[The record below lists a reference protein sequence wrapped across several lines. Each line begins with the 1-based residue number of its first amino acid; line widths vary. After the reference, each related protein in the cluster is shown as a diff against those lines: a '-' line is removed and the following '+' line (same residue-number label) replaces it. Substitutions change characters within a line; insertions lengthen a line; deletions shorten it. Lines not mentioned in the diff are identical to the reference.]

1 MFSWLR
7 FSSADTVMPAS
18 VVSLDTLLTRSDV
31 WRGRACARMAEAA
44 LASGY
49 AALDAELPGGGW
61 PCGALSEV
69 THAACGAGEFSLFL
83 PALRALDAEAG
94 WIVLVAP
101 PGQVHAPAWHQLG
114 LPLSRLLVLEA
125 AGADAAWACEQLLG
139 SHALAALFAW
149 LPAADARGL
158 RRLQVAAGG
167 TRSLCV
173 VFRPHHAARQ
183 PSPAPLR
190 ISLAGTR
197 AGLRV
202 DIHKRRG
209 PPLAEPLILPVERPL
224 PWARLQRHL
233 VAASPARA
241 IAPAPA

>member
-1 MFSWLR
+1 
-7 FSSADTVMPAS
+7 MPAS
-18 VVSLDTLLTRSDV
+18 VVSLDALLTRADL
-31 WRGRACARMAEAA
+31 WRGKACAQATAET
-44 LASGY
+44 LSSGHV
-49 AALDAELPGGGW
+49 ALDAQLPGGGW
-61 PCGALSEV
+61 PCGTLSEI
-69 THAACGAGEFSLFL
+69 THSVCGAGEFSLFL

-101 PGQVHAPAWHQLG
+101 PGQVHAPACHRLG

-125 AGADAAWACEQLLG
+125 TGADAAWACEQLLG
-139 SHALAALFAW
+139 SHALAGLFAW
-149 LPAADARGL
+149 LPTADARSL

-197 AGLRV
+197 AGLQL

-209 PPLAEPLILPVERPL
+209 PPLAEPLILLVERPL
-224 PWARLQRHL
+224 PWSRLQRHL
-233 VAASPARA
+233 VAPSPARA

>member
-1 MFSWLR
+1 
-7 FSSADTVMPAS
+7 MPAS
-18 VVSLDTLLTRSDV
+18 IVSLDTLLTRADL
-31 WRGRACARMAEAA
+31 WRGKACAQATKEI
-44 LASGY
+44 LSSGH
-49 AALDAELPGGGW
+49 AALDAQLPGGGW
-61 PCGALSEV
+61 PCGALSEI
-69 THAACGAGEFSLFL
+69 THSVCGAGEFSLFL
-83 PALRALDAEAG
+83 PALRALEAEAG

-101 PGQVHAPAWHQLG
+101 PGQVHAPACHQLG
-114 LPLSRLLVLEA
+114 LPLSRLLVLEV

-149 LPAADARGL
+149 LPAADARSL

-167 TRSLCV
+167 THSLCV

-197 AGLRV
+197 EGLQV

-224 PWARLQRHL
+224 PWARLQRHIAL
-233 VAASPARA
+233 PTPARA
-241 IAPAPA
+241 VVPASA